1 MRRALI
7 LLLFGLV
14 LAGGAAVTWQAMG
27 KAKLVEEDLTTA
39 RALLARAGGFESG
52 ELKQHL
58 GLVQQAEQ
66 HSRRAQQRLDQWPPR
81 QLGRLPLVGRDIR
94 VAKAVA
100 ASATGTVRATR
111 RVVTALQPVQT
122 RSLNRASILGAAELG
137 ACDVAGNRGWAGRSG
152 RHRRPRHPEQLPD
165 LPSSSGRG
173 GQEGTPRRLSK
184 ALAADLTGLG
194 VATLR
199 PPVGGPAGLQRDLRR
214 WYFDVGGGLYMSE
227 NARDRYGQLQ
237 ALLAAVIANY
247 PKLQNDRGQPSD
259 GTSLDLQ
266 ESCSALRTALTED
279 LETRAQRSVLRSIRL
294 LGRHFLHHRRGE
306 RRIARAARRPGEPV
320 RLPIED
326 WQQPNRTLREAGA
339 EPWWMRFRAVVAR
352 WRAGPRPAA
361 GPGPGS
367 RRRRRRGCG

>member
-1 MRRALI
+1 MSPEIVA
-7 LLLFGLV
+7 GLV
-14 LAGGAAVTWQAMG
+14 GAAATAVLAILNSYLTSRAQVAEEVR
-27 KAKLVEEDLTTA
+27 KARLDAYPKLWRLTSLVSVWPRSDPRLEDL
-39 RALLARAGGFESG
+39 
-52 ELKQHL
+52 Q
-58 GLVQQAEQ
+58 
-66 HSRRAQQRLDQWPPR
+66 
-81 QLGRLPLVGRDIR
+81 
-94 VAKAVA
+94 
-100 ASATGTVRATR
+100 
-111 RVVTALQPVQT
+111 
-122 RSLNRASILGAAELG
+122 
-137 ACDVAGNRGWAGRSG
+137 
-152 RHRRPRHPEQLPD
+152 
-165 LPSSSGRG
+165 
-173 GQEGTPRRLSK
+173 
-184 ALAADLTGLG
+184 
-194 VATLR
+194 
-199 PPVGGPAGLQRDLRR
+199 GLQRDLRR

-259 GTSLDLQ
+259 GTHLDLQ

-294 LGRHFLHHRRGE
+294 LGRHFIHHRRGE

-361 GPGPGS
+361 GPGPGG